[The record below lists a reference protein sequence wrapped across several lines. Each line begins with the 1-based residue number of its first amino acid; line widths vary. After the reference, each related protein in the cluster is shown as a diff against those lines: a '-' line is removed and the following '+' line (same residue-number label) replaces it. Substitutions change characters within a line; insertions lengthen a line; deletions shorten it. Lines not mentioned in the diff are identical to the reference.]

1 MDLPSLV
8 AVLSVFAAGVIYPL
22 ELDKRLP
29 QLTLLQAGLLLL
41 IARAIDF
48 ATFLIATGGKAAAN
62 EINPVYQLLLG
73 IASHEGAAV
82 LSQLVGLLLI
92 GVTLACFWKGG
103 SKRAVLSWLASFAVL
118 SFVGAFFNVIGGIPV

>member
-1 MDLPSLV
+1 MNLSGLV
-8 AVLSVFAAGVIYPL
+8 VVLSVFAAGVIYPL

-48 ATFLIATGGKAAAN
+48 ATFLIAAGGKAAAN
-62 EINPVYQLLLG
+62 EINPAYQLLLG

-82 LSQLVGLLLI
+82 LSQLIGLLLI
-92 GVTLACFWKGG
+92 GVTLACFWKAG
-103 SKRAVLSWLASFAVL
+103 SKRAVLSWLASFTTL
-118 SFVGAFFNVIGGIPV
+118 SFAAAYFNIVNGILI